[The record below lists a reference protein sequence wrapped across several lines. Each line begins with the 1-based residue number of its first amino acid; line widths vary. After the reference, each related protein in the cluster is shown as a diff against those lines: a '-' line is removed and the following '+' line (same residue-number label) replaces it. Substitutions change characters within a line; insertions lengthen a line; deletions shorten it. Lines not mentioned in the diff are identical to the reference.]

1 MIDDSLRSVL
11 KKRSTIR
18 KFVKSEFT
26 GEQLKDLVWAAYGH
40 THTARDMKMRTA
52 PSPGAKY
59 AIDIYVTLENV
70 NGFDNGIYHYDTT
83 VENLMLLKAGKFHG
97 RISDAALE
105 QKFFQVSNV
114 DIFMVYN
121 PGKIVP
127 DYGANA
133 AKYCAMEC
141 GHIGQ
146 NILLMA
152 TSLGLG
158 AVPVGAFDSSAIND
172 ILGLSDG
179 QETVYIISVG
189 AVA

>member
-11 KKRSTIR
+11 KKRTTIR

-26 GEQLKDLVWAAYGH
+26 VEQVKELIWAAYGH
-40 THTARDMKMRTA
+40 THTVRDFKMRTA

-59 AIDIYVTLENV
+59 AVDIYVTLQDAS
-70 NGFDNGIYHYDTT
+70 GFDDGVYRFDTGID
-83 VENLMLLKAGKFHG
+83 NLVLMKKGRFHDS
-97 RISDAALE
+97 ICSAALD
-105 QKFFQVSNV
+105 QKFFQSSNV
-114 DIFMVYN
+114 NIFMVYN
-121 PGKIVP
+121 PAKIVP
-127 DYGANA
+127 EYGANS

-172 ILGLSDG
+172 LLGLSDG

-189 AVA
+189 TVA

>member
-1 MIDDSLRSVL
+1 VIDDSLRSVL
-11 KKRSTIR
+11 KKRMTVR
-18 KFVKSEFT
+18 KFVKSEFSA
-26 GEQLKDLVWAAYGH
+26 EQVKELVWAAYGH
-40 THTARDMKMRTA
+40 THTMRDIKMRTA

-59 AIDIYVTLENV
+59 ATEIYVSLQSV
-70 NGFDNGIYHYDTT
+70 SGYDDGIYRFDTAID
-83 VENLMLLKAGKFHG
+83 NLVPVKSGRFHDS
-97 RISDAALE
+97 ISDAALE

-114 DIFMVYN
+114 NIFMIYN
-121 PGKIVP
+121 SGKIVP

-146 NILLMA
+146 NVLLMA

-172 ILGLSDG
+172 ILGLSEG
-179 QETVYIISVG
+179 LETVYIISIG